1 MSSNESQSSMSDN
14 INLTSLSPEPNPS
27 NSFYASFKIYINKFS
42 SGSGGSPGSEK
53 HNSNFGKTSPKKS
66 DTNAGKTKSKHS
78 YGSGGS
84 GSSSSPTKIVRIEQI
99 ECDENSE
106 FVDSGFV
113 KTCDETDDD
122 VFLDAIHEPST
133 GNGQQDDFQIKVH
146 PPSVV
151 SSRGPTPETELD
163 SANSRRSQ
171 RENRENSPVFYLEP
185 DDWSDEVMPR
195 PGVLTSPTRA
205 LSPCGPSV
213 LTSPTRA
220 LSPCGCGKTHCNNSH
235 MESLPEELASS
246 ASTASTSASTASA
259 VGKNSSMPSP
269 NSHKSASGSVLT
281 LPCCSP
287 RAAMMSELAA
297 QQPPTRQRKV
307 TIPILHSRAANNAS
321 MVRY

>member
-42 SGSGGSPGSEK
+42 SGSGSPGSEK
-53 HNSNFGKTSPKKS
+53 HNSNFGKTSSKKS

-78 YGSGGS
+78 YGSSGS

-99 ECDENSE
+99 ECDDENSE

-151 SSRGPTPETELD
+151 SSRGPTPETEMD

-235 MESLPEELASS
+235 MESLPEELASA
-246 ASTASTSASTASA
+246 ASTASAASIASA

-307 TIPILHSRAANNAS
+307 TIPILHCRAANNAS

>member
-1 MSSNESQSSMSDN
+1 MSSNGSQSSMSDN

-42 SGSGGSPGSEK
+42 SGSGSPGSEK
-53 HNSNFGKTSPKKS
+53 HNSNSGKTSPKKS
-66 DTNAGKTKSKHS
+66 DTNSKTKSNRS
-78 YGSGGS
+78 CGSSSGGS
-84 GSSSSPTKIVRIEQI
+84 SCSPTKIVRIEQI
-99 ECDENSE
+99 ECDDENSE

-133 GNGQQDDFQIKVH
+133 DGQKDDCQIKVH
-146 PPSVV
+146 PPSAV
-151 SSRGPTPETELD
+151 SSRGPTPETEM
-163 SANSRRSQ
+163 ANSRSQ

-220 LSPCGCGKTHCNNSH
+220 LSPCGCGKTHCNNSI

-246 ASTASTSASTASA
+246 ASTASA
-259 VGKNSSMPSP
+259 VGKNSSMLSP

-307 TIPILHSRAANNAS
+307 TIPILHCRAANNAA
-321 MVRY
+321 MVRYKLRN

>member
-1 MSSNESQSSMSDN
+1 MSSNGSQSSMSDN

-42 SGSGGSPGSEK
+42 GSSGSEK
-53 HNSNFGKTSPKKS
+53 HNSNSGKTSPKKL
-66 DTNAGKTKSKHS
+66 DTNASKTKSKHS
-78 YGSGGS
+78 CGSSGGS
-84 GSSSSPTKIVRIEQI
+84 SCSPTKIVRIEQI
-99 ECDENSE
+99 ECDENSEFVESGNSE

-122 VFLDAIHEPST
+122 VFVDANSCT
-133 GNGQQDDFQIKVH
+133 DGQQDDFQIKVH

-151 SSRGPTPETELD
+151 SSRGPTPETEMD

-205 LSPCGPSV
+205 LSPCGPNV

-235 MESLPEELASS
+235 MESLPEELDSS
-246 ASTASTSASTASA
+246 ASAASTASA

-307 TIPILHSRAANNAS
+307 TIPILHCRAANNAS
-321 MVRY
+321 MVRYKFRN

>member
-1 MSSNESQSSMSDN
+1 MSSNGSQSSMSDN

-42 SGSGGSPGSEK
+42 GSSGSEK
-53 HNSNFGKTSPKKS
+53 YNSNSGKTSPKKS
-66 DTNAGKTKSKHS
+66 DTNASKTKSKHS
-78 YGSGGS
+78 CGSSGGS
-84 GSSSSPTKIVRIEQI
+84 SCSPTKIVRIEQI

-106 FVDSGFV
+106 FVESGKSEFVDSGFV

-122 VFLDAIHEPST
+122 VFVDANSCT
-133 GNGQQDDFQIKVH
+133 DGQQDDFQIKVH
-146 PPSVV
+146 PPSADI
-151 SSRGPTPETELD
+151 SRGPTPETEMD
-163 SANSRRSQ
+163 RKSQ

-235 MESLPEELASS
+235 MESLPEELVSS
-246 ASTASTSASTASA
+246 ASTVSA
-259 VGKNSSMPSP
+259 VGKNNSSMPSP
-269 NSHKSASGSVLT
+269 NSQKSASGSVLT

-321 MVRY
+321 MVRSKFRN

>member
-1 MSSNESQSSMSDN
+1 MSSNGSQSSTSDN

-42 SGSGGSPGSEK
+42 SGSGSPGSEK
-53 HNSNFGKTSPKKS
+53 HNSNSGKTSPKKS
-66 DTNAGKTKSKHS
+66 DTNAKTKSKHS
-78 YGSGGS
+78 CGSSGSG
-84 GSSSSPTKIVRIEQI
+84 SSPTKIVRIEQI
-99 ECDENSE
+99 ECDENSV

-122 VFLDAIHEPST
+122 VFLDAIHEPSID
-133 GNGQQDDFQIKVH
+133 GQQDDFQIKVH
-146 PPSVV
+146 PPSAV
-151 SSRGPTPETELD
+151 SSRGPTPETEMD
-163 SANSRRSQ
+163 SANSRSQ

-205 LSPCGPSV
+205 LSPCGPGV

-220 LSPCGCGKTHCNNSH
+220 LSPCGCGKTHSNNSH

-246 ASTASTSASTASA
+246 ASTASA
-259 VGKNSSMPSP
+259 VGRNNSSMPSS
-269 NSHKSASGSVLT
+269 NSQKSASGSVLT
-281 LPCCSP
+281 LPGCSP

-307 TIPILHSRAANNAS
+307 TIPILHCRAANNAS
-321 MVRY
+321 MVRCEFEN

>member
-1 MSSNESQSSMSDN
+1 MSSNGSQSSMSDN

-42 SGSGGSPGSEK
+42 SGSGSPGSEK
-53 HNSNFGKTSPKKS
+53 QNSNFDKTSPKKS
-66 DTNAGKTKSKHS
+66 DTNAKTKSKHS
-78 YGSGGS
+78 CDSSSSG

-113 KTCDETDDD
+113 KTTCDETDDE

-133 GNGQQDDFQIKVH
+133 DGQQDDFQIKVH
-146 PPSVV
+146 PPSADI
-151 SSRGPTPETELD
+151 SRGPTPETEMA
-163 SANSRRSQ
+163 SAKSSRSQ

-220 LSPCGCGKTHCNNSH
+220 LSPCGCGKTYCNNSH

-246 ASTASTSASTASA
+246 ASTASS
-259 VGKNSSMPSP
+259 VGKNNSILGP
-269 NSHKSASGSVLT
+269 NSHKSASGNVLT

-307 TIPILHSRAANNAS
+307 TIPILHCRAANNAS
-321 MVRY
+321 MVRYKFRN